1 MKTTF
6 NIQQMPFTKFGY
18 QVIKN
23 LQDDI
28 RMIGAERALL
38 IIDRDMKN
46 IGLTTSIETCVS
58 STFHHFHIHVIEEK
72 ILSFSSIQ
80 KALESLGDQKFDII
94 IGYGGWRCIDM
105 SKVLSIALTND
116 FSKEMVKSGT
126 HRIANHGIPIVS
138 IPTTPPNG
146 AEIDDNVIIR
156 DQTTKH
162 IHVFRHDFMIPRL
175 TIIDPYLMLTMPL
188 DLTASTG
195 LDSLSHGIEALI
207 SMNASPFSEM
217 YALQGLALLKEN
229 LLVAFRFPDNITARY
244 NVALGSLYTALALN
258 MTGSGVVHAMSYPL
272 SARYDISHPQASAM
286 MLPYIMKFNLP
297 IVRPQMARIARY
309 FGKAVQDE
317 ETDAEKAIDAILELF
332 HQLEH
337 PTDLRA
343 YNVPRIE
350 FDLLVESVLGYESF
364 LQRNPRII
372 QNEDIKTIYEDAL

>member
-6 NIQQMPFTKFGY
+6 NIQQMPFTRFGY

-23 LQDDI
+23 LRDDI
-28 RMIGAERALL
+28 RIIGAERALL
-38 IIDRDMKN
+38 IIDREMKN
-46 IGLTTSIETCVS
+46 IGLTDSVESCVS
-58 STFHHFHIHVIEEK
+58 SAFNESHIHVIEEK
-72 ILSFSSIQ
+72 ILSFNSIQ
-80 KALESLGDQKFDII
+80 KALENLGDKKFDVI
-94 IGYGGWRCIDM
+94 IGYGGWRCTDM

-126 HRIANHGIPIVS
+126 HRITNHGIPIVS

-272 SARYDISHPQASAM
+272 SGRYDISHPQASAM
-286 MLPYIMKFNLP
+286 MLPYIMKYNLP

-309 FGKAVQDE
+309 FGQTVQDE
-317 ETDAEKAIDAILELF
+317 EADAEKAIDAILELF

-337 PTDLRA
+337 PIDLHA

-350 FDLLVESVLGYESF
+350 IDLLVDSVMGYDSF

-372 QNEDIKTIYEDAL
+372 QKHDIKTIYEDAL